1 MRKFLVLMLLVLP
14 LAVAGCGKGPAEA
27 ALKAADEAIAKVQP
41 EAEKFVPDQFKALQ
55 DAAAT
60 AKAAFDKGDYSAA
73 LTAAKDLPGKANEVM
88 AAAAAR
94 KEEMVG
100 QWNALAESM
109 PAVVKGLEDKVA
121 AIEAMK
127 KLPKGFTKDDLTAAW
142 TQVRAVTAQWT
153 QAINAFNA
161 GLLDQALKAGNDA
174 KVQAEE
180 LGKLLGPVTVPAPK

>member
-41 EAEKFVPDQFKALQ
+41 EAEKFVPEQFKALK

-60 AKAAFDKGDYSAA
+60 AKAAFGKGDYATA
-73 LTAAKDLPGKANEVM
+73 LAAAKDVPGKANDVM
-88 AAAAAR
+88 AAAAAK